1 VNNII
6 YQSAFFNV
14 ILKGKIAMAKEK
26 KTRRKDLG
34 DWGETYASNY
44 LEGLGY
50 EVLNRNVRTPYGEI
64 DIVAKEKNQLVFIEV
79 KTRSSKKYGNP
90 EDSITEAKIL
100 HLIESAE
107 SYLQD
112 NPEYSEDWRVDVIA
126 IQVDPQKNSPS
137 LTHFE
142 NALK

>member
-1 VNNII
+1 M
-6 YQSAFFNV
+6 
-14 ILKGKIAMAKEK
+14 AMAKEK
-26 KTRRKDLG
+26 RTKRKDLG
-34 DWGETYASNY
+34 DWGETYAANY

-90 EDSITEAKIL
+90 EDSITETKIL

-107 SYLQD
+107 SYLQE
-112 NPEYSEDWRVDVIA
+112 NPEYTEDWRVDVIA
-126 IQVDPQKNSPS
+126 IQVDPQKTAPS